1 MAEEFKQNEEVTNK
15 LAASIEEIAT
25 STQTVYEAVENT
37 RGIDIVLDA
46 HSHVIIDAEKVK
58 NADGQEISVT
68 QCGYFVQA
76 LGKLTIDENGNIEST
91 LIQEY
96 DEKDEVIVEALERE
110 TRFYEEIL
118 SKGGM

>member
-1 MAEEFKQNEEVTNK
+1 MDYCILLSHLGTKSEE
-15 LAASIEEIAT
+15 SPY
-25 STQTVYEAVENT
+25 TVYEAVENT

-91 LIQEY
+91 RIQEY
-96 DEKDEVIVEALERE
+96 DEKDEGIVEALERE